1 MLMWAMSGRTRRKTP
16 IWAAILPTLYACA
29 TAGTTI
35 ESEPARRAA
44 TAATTGEVTP
54 YEVWFTLA
62 QGART
67 TSVLDGIKGM
77 HLPVALPLLPG
88 DRYVLVQGDANVTLE
103 PDRELLDREIGPR
116 AERYLG
122 PRKSGPFW
130 DRWLQE
136 YYADRVP
143 VDVQVRRIGSWP
155 DLACAGPPEVLGE
168 PAPSAHPEPQSPPKN
183 GTGPRV
189 DAARAGARARKLPF
203 VLLSFRGTDGYPA
216 VHPVEISDAG
226 PDGIVLTAADPSL
239 IPPGGRRAGLLAHDY
254 GKQLVALRTQ
264 QFTGWLTADE
274 GSGRALYAPHTQQGF
289 RAPGNKTLL
298 LLANGFLAKRGLRKA
313 IASGTLERLRE
324 TAAQRQI
331 SS

>member
-1 MLMWAMSGRTRRKTP
+1 MSVSWPDEVDRIIDGDM
-16 IWAAILPTLYACA
+16 
-29 TAGTTI
+29 
-35 ESEPARRAA
+35 
-44 TAATTGEVTP
+44 TAALAYVTP
-54 YEVWFTLA
+54 A
-62 QGART
+62 GGAVVTAVAPIGLRDRERGTVGFT
-67 TSVLDGIKGM
+67 TSLGLGKKLERIQQN
-77 HLPVALPLLPG
+77 PQIALAYHTRKHG
-88 DRYVLVQGDANVTLE
+88 FTEGNSYVLVQGDANVTLE

-143 VDVQVRRIGSWP
+143 VNVQVRRIASWP
-155 DLACAGPPEVLGE
+155 DLACAGQPEVLGE
-168 PAPSAHPEPQSPPKN
+168 PAPSANPEPQPPPKN

-189 DAARAGARARKLPF
+189 DAARAGARAGKLPF
-203 VLLSFRGTDGYPA
+203 VLLGFRGADGYPA
-216 VHPVEISDAG
+216 VHPVEIADAG
-226 PDGIVLTAADPSL
+226 PEGIVLTAADPSL

-254 GKQLVALRTQ
+254 GKQLVALRVQ
-264 QFTGWLTADE
+264 QFTGWLTAEE

-313 IASGTLERLRE
+313 VASGALDRLRE

>member
-1 MLMWAMSGRTRRKTP
+1 
-16 IWAAILPTLYACA
+16 
-29 TAGTTI
+29 
-35 ESEPARRAA
+35 
-44 TAATTGEVTP
+44 V
-54 YEVWFTLA
+54 LA
-62 QGART
+62 QG
-67 TSVLDGIKGM
+67 
-77 HLPVALPLLPG
+77 
-88 DRYVLVQGDANVTLE
+88 DATLTLE
-103 PDRELLDREIGPR
+103 PDRDYLDREIGPR

-130 DRWLQE
+130 DRWLRE

-143 VDVQVRRIGSWP
+143 VDVRVHRMVSWP
-155 DLACAGPPEVLGE
+155 DLACGGAPELFGE
-168 PAPSAHPEPQSPPKN
+168 PAPSGHPEPQPPPKN
-183 GTGPRV
+183 GTAPRV

-203 VLLSFRGTDGYPA
+203 VLLGFLGADGYPV
-216 VHPVEISDAG
+216 VHRVEIADAG
-226 PDGIVLTAADPSL
+226 PEGIVLTAADPSL

-254 GKQLVALRTQ
+254 GKQLVALRVQ

-313 IASGTLERLRE
+313 VSSGTLDRLRKPPPE
-324 TAAQRQI
+324 PSR